1 MRDGDVS
8 GDQAQVSERFRR
20 FLRYLFREG
29 RVRNALVMAL
39 HDDRLA
45 AAAAE
50 LEGRKKL
57 LDIGCG
63 VMPHRPMFEQYV
75 ERYVG
80 LDVPDTEYDA
90 AGVDLFGSATDIPTQ
105 DGSFDVVL
113 STSNLEHV
121 EEPAAALREWARVL
135 EPGGVAVVS
144 VPLFW
149 HLHDEPRDFYR
160 YTRFGLEHLF
170 TQAGFEID
178 RIEPIGTFWTV
189 VATMAS
195 YHAFKFCRG
204 PWGAPLRW
212 LRLIHLLAG
221 VFQLAGYGLEKL
233 DRSERWACLYLVV
246 ARKPEAEAGA

>member
-1 MRDGDVS
+1 MSD
-8 GDQAQVSERFRR
+8 RFRR

-29 RVRNALVMAL
+29 RTRNALVMAL

-50 LEGRKKL
+50 LADRKRL

-63 VMPHRPMFEQYV
+63 VMPHRPMFERVVKQ
-75 ERYVG
+75 YVG
-80 LDVPDTEYDA
+80 LDVPDTAYDA
-90 AGVDLFGSATDIPTQ
+90 SGVDLFGSATDIPAD

-121 EEPAAALREWARVL
+121 EEPATALREWARVL
-135 EPGGVAVVS
+135 EPGGVAIVS

-170 TQAGFEID
+170 KQADFVID
-178 RIEPIGTFWTV
+178 RIEPVGTFWTV
-189 VATMAS
+189 AATMAS
-195 YHAFKFCRG
+195 YHAFKFHRG
-204 PWGAPLRW
+204 PLRW
-212 LRLIHLLAG
+212 FRLIHLLAG
-221 VFQLAGYGLEKL
+221 CFQLAGYVLEKL
-233 DRSERWACLYLVV
+233 DRSEKWACLYLVV
-246 ARKPEAEAGA
+246 AHRAEEQ